1 MNPVDTILL
10 ALRQHF
16 RRDDEPAR
24 RADACLAAYD
34 TNVLGQYMGRLRDFT
49 PVWTRSDGSDVPAT
63 ELRCILC
70 GHLVQAV
77 GVKTLLD
84 INALASS
91 HNCQTRKADA

>member
-1 MNPVDTILL
+1 MNPVDTILH

-24 RADACLAAYD
+24 RAVDCLAAYD

-49 PVWTRSDGSDVPAT
+49 PVWTTSDGSRIPAT
-63 ELRCILC
+63 ELACVLC
-70 GHLVQAV
+70 DQPVQAV

-84 INALASS
+84 INALATS
-91 HNCQTRKADA
+91 HNCQGGPRG